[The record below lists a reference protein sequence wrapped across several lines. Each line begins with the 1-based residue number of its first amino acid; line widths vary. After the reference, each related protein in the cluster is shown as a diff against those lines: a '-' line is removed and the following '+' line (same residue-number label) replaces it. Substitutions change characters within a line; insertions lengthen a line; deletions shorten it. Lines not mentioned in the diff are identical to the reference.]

1 MKFIDILKEMT
12 QFNNWVIP
20 SLTQLKL
27 EFKVEHELKNY
38 KYWNNESEFIDAVK
52 NGEIVSITSS
62 QDDNIY
68 NRSQTETYD
77 ELIDLISSYGS
88 YPEFRN
94 EKTVKDIYEGFKNNK
109 PMNLPIIIELKN
121 GKRRIMSGNTR
132 MDIAFQLGITP
143 KVIIIKSNNG

>member
-20 SLTQLKL
+20 SLTQLKQ
-27 EFKVEHELKNY
+27 EFKIEHELKNH
-38 KYWNNESEFIDAVK
+38 KYWDNESEFIDAVK
-52 NGEIVSITSS
+52 NGEIVNITSS

-77 ELIDLISSYGS
+77 ELIDLISSYNS

-109 PMNLPIIIELKN
+109 PMNLPIIIELNN

-143 KVIIIKSNNG
+143 KVIIVKIK